1 MYSVNRKTFTILL
14 IILLAVALVVILF
27 EPLPA
32 AGFAHTE
39 ATVTSGSNLYL
50 PIIFKSKELL
60 SRGPMGG
67 TFTAVLVDPDN
78 NSVLYLGTYGAGV
91 YKSTDQGSTWSQQNS
106 GLGST
111 YIQSLAIDPQ
121 NSQTVWAGT
130 YGKGIYKSI
139 NSGGSWVAAN
149 GTSLGNQIV
158 YDLEIDPQNTNILFA
173 ATRIPDP
180 LNSQLLGFVYK
191 SADGGATWAQIF
203 AGSQLSS
210 QDYFY
215 DIEINP
221 LNTSEI
227 YLAAHQHGFYKST
240 NGGSSFSAVNTGVS
254 DLSARSVV
262 LDPASPKLL
271 YGGVWHGG
279 GVFRSLDGGEKWS
292 NFANGLPEDVEVY
305 RLVIDLAGGSVK
317 PVFACTFENGLYR
330 STDQGASWRSAGLDG
345 QFLYDFALSNG
356 ASQRWYAATSY
367 RGLYLSQDYGVSW
380 AVSHNGVSS
389 ANITGLASISSQSGR
404 IYAAVYGLGVMTTS
418 DGGQTWTLNNTGLG
432 DFSVTNLL
440 ALDDKLY
447 ALTSSAVYVSYGDG
461 WTALPLPYSSTY
473 NLQGYVSETLSRVSL
488 QEELLQEKLE
498 GQSSVL
504 ESTGIN
510 AGNVPLISLASLDGV
525 LYGGTAGGGLWTYSF
540 LTGSWSQVNFTN
552 DTIPS
557 LAADSLLG
565 RLLVSAC
572 DGGGNCSVWVRENN
586 GNWSVINEGL
596 TGLRTNELIIRGDDY
611 FAATSSGIFIRD
623 NTGKSWQRVAAPG
636 ANVLS
641 LTYSLKDSCLLAAGS
656 VGYGYHSTNCGTV
669 WQKTSTASSGWSFNS
684 AIFDPDNASQVLFG
698 SKEAGTFLWTIE

>member
-1 MYSVNRKTFTILL
+1 MHSANRKTFTIILT
-14 IILLAVALVVILF
+14 ILLAVVLVAILSQ
-27 EPLPA
+27 PLPA
-32 AGFAHTE
+32 PIFAQTQ
-39 ATVTSGSNLYL
+39 TTDTPGNNIYL
-50 PIIFKSKELL
+50 PIVFRSEELL

-67 TFTAVLVDPDN
+67 TFTAVLVDLGN
-78 NSVLYLGTYGAGV
+78 NSVLFLGTYGAGV
-91 YKSTDQGSTWSQQNS
+91 YKSTDQGSTWTQQNS

-121 NSQTVWAGT
+121 NTQIVWAGT
-130 YGKGIYKSI
+130 YGKGVYKSTT
-139 NSGGSWVAAN
+139 GGGNWVAAN
-149 GTSLGNQIV
+149 GTGLGNQIV
-158 YDLEIDPQNTNILFA
+158 YDLEIDPQNTNILYA
-173 ATRIPDP
+173 ATRTPDP
-180 LNSQLLGFVYK
+180 LNNQLLGYVYK
-191 SADGGATWAQIF
+191 TVDAGASWTQIF
-203 AGSQLSS
+203 AGAQLSS

-221 LNTSEI
+221 LANSEI

-240 NGGSSFSAVNTGVS
+240 NGGSSFSPINTGVS
-254 DLSARSVV
+254 DLSARSIAV
-262 LDPASPKLL
+262 DPASQKLL

-279 GVFRSLDGGEKWS
+279 GVFRSLDGGVKWS
-292 NFANGLPEDVEVY
+292 NFADGLPEDVEVY
-305 RLVIDLAGGSVK
+305 RLVIDPAGSGK
-317 PVFACTFENGLYR
+317 PVFACTFEDGLYH
-330 STDQGASWRSAGLDG
+330 STDQGASWRSAGLNG
-345 QFLYDFALSNG
+345 QFLYDFALSSG

-367 RGLYLSQDYGVSW
+367 RGLYLSKDYGVSW

-389 ANITGLASISSQSGR
+389 ANITGLASLPSQSDR

-418 DGGQTWTLNNTGLG
+418 NEGQTWTLNNTGLG
-432 DFSVTNLL
+432 DLSVTNLL
-440 ALDDKLY
+440 ALDGKWY

-473 NLQGYVSETLSRVSL
+473 NLQGYVSEVLSRVSL

-498 GQSSVL
+498 DQSSVL
-504 ESTGIN
+504 ESSGIN

-525 LYGGTAGGGLWTYSF
+525 LYGGTAGRGLWTYSSS
-540 LTGSWSQVNFTN
+540 TGSWSQVEFTN
-552 DTIPS
+552 YTIPS
-557 LAADSLLG
+557 LAADNLLG

-572 DGGGNCSVWVRENN
+572 DGGGNCSVWARENN

-596 TGLRTNELIIRGDDY
+596 AGFRTNELIVRGDDY

-641 LTYSLKDSCLLAAGS
+641 LTYNPKDSCLLAAGS
-656 VGYGYHSTNCGTV
+656 VGYGYYSTNCGTI

-684 AIFDPDNASQVLFG
+684 AVFNPNNASQVLFG